1 MVFEGL
7 ETAVKNGKPNEN
19 QQKHLNMRKL

>member
-7 ETAVKNGKPNEN
+7 EKAVKNGKPNEN
-19 QQKHLNMRKL
+19 QQKYLNMRKL